1 MKKILL
7 LLLVSSV
14 FFINSNSQ
22 AQLKFGIASMIS
34 PEETFILY
42 KDLNDYI
49 AEKLDKPIETVLK
62 KDYSDMNKLIV
73 NNNVDFALV
82 CTGSF
87 FFLEDD
93 EYKLMVTPVI
103 DGKSTY
109 RSYIIVNNTSDVDE
123 LSDLKGKT
131 FAFADRLSNSGSI
144 YPKYIIIKRFDIS
157 YEDFFQKTFYTHS
170 HDKSIYLVNKGVID
184 GAAVDSLV
192 YDFLAETN
200 TEDVGK
206 VKIIHK
212 SPYFPA
218 PSIVASDAIDKKLF
232 DEITRILLQMHKD
245 PKGKK
250 ILEDLNI
257 DKFVVTDSKRFEEIK
272 KMQKIVDD
280 F

>member
-1 MKKILL
+1 MKKFFLFLL
-7 LLLVSSV
+7 IFV
-14 FFINSNSQ
+14 FVLSFDSQ

-49 AEKLDKPIETVLK
+49 AEKLDMRIETVLK

-73 NNNVDFALV
+73 NNKVDFALV

-87 FFLEDD
+87 FFLKDN
-93 EYKLMVTPVI
+93 EYELMVTPMI

-109 RSYIIVNNTSDVDE
+109 RSYIIVNNTTGIDE

-144 YPKYIIIKRFDIS
+144 YPKDVIIKRFGIS
-157 YEDFFQKTFYTHS
+157 HEDFFQKTFYTHS

-192 YDFLAETN
+192 YDYLAETKP
-200 TEDVGK
+200 EE
-206 VKIIHK
+206 VKNIRIIHK

-218 PSIVASDAIDKKLF
+218 PSIVASGAIDKKLF
-232 DEITRILLQMHKD
+232 DEITQILLKMYQD

-257 DKFVVTDSKRFEEIK
+257 DKFIVTDPERFEEIR
-272 KMQKIVDD
+272 KMQKLVDD

>member
-1 MKKILL
+1 MKKFFLFLL
-7 LLLVSSV
+7 IFV
-14 FFINSNSQ
+14 FFLSFNSQ

-49 AEKLDKPIETVLK
+49 AEKLDMPIETVLK

-73 NNNVDFALV
+73 NNKVDFALV

-87 FFLEDD
+87 FFLKEN

-109 RSYIIVNNTSDVDE
+109 RSYIIVNNTTGIDE
-123 LSDLKGKT
+123 LGELKGKT

-144 YPKYIIIKRFDIS
+144 YPKYIIIKRFNIS

-192 YDFLAETN
+192 YDYLAETKPD
-200 TEDVGK
+200 E
-206 VKIIHK
+206 VKNIRIIHK

-218 PSIVASDAIDKKLF
+218 PSIVASGAIDKKLF
-232 DEITRILLQMHKD
+232 DEITRILLKMHKD

-250 ILEDLNI
+250 ILKDLNI
-257 DKFVVTDSKRFEEIK
+257 DKFVVTNPERFEEIR
-272 KMQKIVDD
+272 KMQKLVDD

>member
-1 MKKILL
+1 MKKILFVL
-7 LLLVSSV
+7 
-14 FFINSNSQ
+14 FIIIFIANNDGYGK
-22 AQLKFGIASMIS
+22 LKFGIASMIS

-49 AEKLDKPIETVLK
+49 AEKLDRDIDTILK

-73 NNNVDFALV
+73 NNKVDFAFV

-87 FFLEDD
+87 FFLEDN

-109 RSYIIVNNTSDVDE
+109 RSFIIVNKTGNIDNFP
-123 LSDLKGKT
+123 DLKDKT

-144 YPKYIIIKRFDIS
+144 YPKYLVIKRFEVS
-157 YEDFFQKTFYTHS
+157 YENFFQKTFYTHS
-170 HDKSIYLVNKGVID
+170 HDKSIYLVNNGVVD

-192 YDFLAETN
+192 YDYLAETKPDEVKN
-200 TEDVGK
+200 I
-206 VKIIHK
+206 KIIHK
-212 SPYFPA
+212 STYFPA
-218 PSIVASDAIDKKLF
+218 PSIVASGAIDDKSF
-232 DEITRILLQMHKD
+232 NEITQILLKMHQD
-245 PKGKK
+245 SKGKK
-250 ILEDLNI
+250 ILKDLNI
-257 DKFVVTDSKRFEEIK
+257 DKFIVTDSNRFDEIK

>member
-1 MKKILL
+1 MKRLFLFLL
-7 LLLVSSV
+7 ISLFSLS
-14 FFINSNSQ
+14 FNSQ

-49 AEKLDKPIETVLK
+49 AEKLDMRIETVLK

-73 NNNVDFALV
+73 DNKVDFALV

-87 FFLEDD
+87 FFLQDN

-109 RSYIIVNNTSDVDE
+109 RSYIIANSNSGIDE
-123 LSDLKGKT
+123 LIDLKGKT

-144 YPKYIIIKRFDIS
+144 YPKYIIIKRFNIS
-157 YEDFFQKTFYTHS
+157 YENFFQETFYTHS

-192 YDFLAETN
+192 YDYLAETKPDEVRN
-200 TEDVGK
+200 IR
-206 VKIIHK
+206 IIHK

-218 PSIVASDAIDKKLF
+218 PSIVASGAIDKKLF
-232 DEITRILLQMHKD
+232 DEITRILLKMHKD

-250 ILEDLNI
+250 ILGDLNI
-257 DKFVVTDSKRFEEIK
+257 DKFVVTNPERFEEIR
-272 KMQKIVDD
+272 KMQKLVDD

>member
-1 MKKILL
+1 MKKFFLFL
-7 LLLVSSV
+7 FVSLYFLS
-14 FFINSNSQ
+14 FNSQ

-49 AEKLDKPIETVLK
+49 AEKLDMRIETVLK

-73 NNNVDFALV
+73 DNKVDFALV

-87 FFLEDD
+87 FFLQDN

-109 RSYIIVNNTSDVDE
+109 RSYIIANSNSGIDE
-123 LSDLKGKT
+123 LVDLKGKT

-144 YPKYIIIKRFDIS
+144 YPKYIIIKRFNIS
-157 YEDFFQKTFYTHS
+157 YENFFQKTFYTHS

-192 YDFLAETN
+192 YDYLAETKPD
-200 TEDVGK
+200 E
-206 VKIIHK
+206 VKNIRIIHK

-218 PSIVASDAIDKKLF
+218 PSIVASGAIDKKLF
-232 DEITRILLQMHKD
+232 DEITRILLKMHKD

-250 ILEDLNI
+250 ILKDLNI
-257 DKFVVTDSKRFEEIK
+257 DKFVVTNPERFEEIR
-272 KMQKIVDD
+272 KMQKLVDD

>member
-1 MKKILL
+1 MKKFFLFLL
-7 LLLVSSV
+7 IFV
-14 FFINSNSQ
+14 FVLSFDSQ

-49 AEKLDKPIETVLK
+49 AEKLDMRIETVLK
-62 KDYSDMNKLIV
+62 EDYSDMNKLIV
-73 NNNVDFALV
+73 NNKVDFALV

-87 FFLEDD
+87 FFLKDN
-93 EYKLMVTPVI
+93 EYELMVTPMI

-109 RSYIIVNNTSDVDE
+109 RSYIIVNNTTGIDE

-144 YPKYIIIKRFDIS
+144 YPKDVIIKRFGIS
-157 YEDFFQKTFYTHS
+157 HEDFFQKTFYTHS

-192 YDFLAETN
+192 YDYLAETKP
-200 TEDVGK
+200 EE
-206 VKIIHK
+206 VKNIRIIHK

-218 PSIVASDAIDKKLF
+218 PSIVASGAIDKKLF
-232 DEITRILLQMHKD
+232 DEITQILLKMYQD

-257 DKFVVTDSKRFEEIK
+257 DKFIVTDPERFEEIR
-272 KMQKIVDD
+272 KMQKLVDD

>member
-1 MKKILL
+1 MKKFFLFL
-7 LLLVSSV
+7 FVSLYFLS
-14 FFINSNSQ
+14 FNSQ

-49 AEKLDKPIETVLK
+49 AEKLDMRIETVLK

-73 NNNVDFALV
+73 DNKVDFALV

-87 FFLEDD
+87 FFLQDN

-109 RSYIIVNNTSDVDE
+109 RSYIIANSNSGIDE
-123 LSDLKGKT
+123 LIDLKGKT

-144 YPKYIIIKRFDIS
+144 YPKYIIIKRFNIS
-157 YEDFFQKTFYTHS
+157 YENFFQETFYTHS

-192 YDFLAETN
+192 YDYLAETKPD
-200 TEDVGK
+200 E
-206 VKIIHK
+206 VKNIRIIHK

-218 PSIVASDAIDKKLF
+218 PSIVASGAIDKKLF
-232 DEITRILLQMHKD
+232 DEITRILLKMHKD

-257 DKFVVTDSKRFEEIK
+257 DKFVVTNPERFEEIR
-272 KMQKIVDD
+272 KMQKLVDD

>member
-1 MKKILL
+1 MKRFFLFLL
-7 LLLVSSV
+7 ISLFSLS
-14 FFINSNSQ
+14 FNSQ

-49 AEKLDKPIETVLK
+49 AEKLDMRIETVLK

-73 NNNVDFALV
+73 DNKVDFALV

-87 FFLEDD
+87 FSLQDN

-109 RSYIIVNNTSDVDE
+109 RSYIIVNGTSGIEE
-123 LSDLKGKT
+123 LSDLRGKT
-131 FAFADRLSNSGSI
+131 FAFADQLSNSGSI
-144 YPKYIIIKRFDIS
+144 YPKYIIIKKFGIS
-157 YEDFFQKTFYTHS
+157 HENFFQKTFYTHS

-192 YDFLAETN
+192 YDYLAETKPD
-200 TEDVGK
+200 E
-206 VKIIHK
+206 VKNIRIIHK

-218 PSIVASDAIDKKLF
+218 PSIVASGTIDKKLF
-232 DEITRILLQMHKD
+232 DEITRILLKMHKD

-257 DKFVVTDSKRFEEIK
+257 DKFVVTDPKRFEEIK
-272 KMQKIVDD
+272 KMQKLVDD